1 MNKFLEFLK
10 SSGIYFIGNILNKLA
25 IVILLPLYTSKIDPS
40 DYGYYDLTITYI
52 TLLTSIIFID
62 IWTIT
67 MREMLGTKNIKER
80 NKYLTNGVFIF
91 SGCILVYSIIIIIF
105 QYFIPIK
112 YIYLVYIYGISIC
125 LQNFYSSCIRGFN
138 LNKIFVI
145 SGISN
150 TIITLILN
158 IVMLNYLNIGY
169 IALYI
174 AAIIGNLLQ
183 IIIIELRGH
192 LIRKFNLKYLE
203 YEKIRNMFM
212 ISIPLCLNSAFYWIL
227 FNYNRILISYKLGT
241 YENGLYAVG
250 TKFSSILSLV
260 TTCFA
265 LAWQEVAFKDEYD
278 KSRMYSIASNLYIN
292 LLLIGIIF
300 VLPIINI
307 LFPIMIGKEY
317 IDAKYIVPWSLLASV
332 MSIFSG
338 FLGTIFSAIRDNK
351 SIMFA
356 TIVGSI
362 TNVLLVN
369 ILIIK
374 IGVNAASI
382 SIFFG
387 FFINVIMRISILK
400 KKINFKFNYFT
411 LCKYIPVILIISYI
425 YINYG
430 YKINLAILFFMVII
444 VILKYKYR
452 ILLFLKNKSKF

>member
-1 MNKFLEFLK
+1 
-10 SSGIYFIGNILNKLA
+10 
-25 IVILLPLYTSKIDPS
+25 
-40 DYGYYDLTITYI
+40 
-52 TLLTSIIFID
+52 
-62 IWTIT
+62 
-67 MREMLGTKNIKER
+67 
-80 NKYLTNGVFIF
+80 
-91 SGCILVYSIIIIIF
+91 
-105 QYFIPIK
+105 
-112 YIYLVYIYGISIC
+112 
-125 LQNFYSSCIRGFN
+125 
-138 LNKIFVI
+138 
-145 SGISN
+145 
-150 TIITLILN
+150 
-158 IVMLNYLNIGY
+158 
-169 IALYI
+169 
-174 AAIIGNLLQ
+174 
-183 IIIIELRGH
+183 
-192 LIRKFNLKYLE
+192 
-203 YEKIRNMFM
+203 M

-382 SIFFG
+382 SIYFG